1 VTSTNESKNVTLKR
15 INQMRRDKIIIKGD
29 IHAKG
34 CASKVQHNL
43 ENKYEH
49 SRSSENGIRLGSSNK
64 NKKKKY
70 IEKWTKVIWYVG
82 RHKGWG

>member
-1 VTSTNESKNVTLKR
+1 MEVKCKFKKDKPYEKR
-15 INQMRRDKIIIKGD
+15 HKIIIKGD

-34 CASKVQHNL
+34 CASEVQHNL

-49 SRSSENGIRLGSSNK
+49 SRSSETGIRLGSSNK
-64 NKKKKY
+64 NSKKD
-70 IEKWTKVIWYVG
+70 IEKWTKVMLWYVG